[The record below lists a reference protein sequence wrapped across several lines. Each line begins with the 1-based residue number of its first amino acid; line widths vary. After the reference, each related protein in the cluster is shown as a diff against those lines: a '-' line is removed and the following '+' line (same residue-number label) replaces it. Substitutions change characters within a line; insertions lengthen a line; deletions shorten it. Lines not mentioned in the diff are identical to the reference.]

1 MNGRNAAS
9 KFSTKKN
16 TENKNYPNK
25 IEERNKTTEIVLYSR
40 AHL

>member
-1 MNGRNAAS
+1 MEEMLHQN
-9 KFSTKKN
+9 FQKKN

>member
-25 IEERNKTTEIVLYSR
+25 IEKKNRRKK
-40 AHL
+40 